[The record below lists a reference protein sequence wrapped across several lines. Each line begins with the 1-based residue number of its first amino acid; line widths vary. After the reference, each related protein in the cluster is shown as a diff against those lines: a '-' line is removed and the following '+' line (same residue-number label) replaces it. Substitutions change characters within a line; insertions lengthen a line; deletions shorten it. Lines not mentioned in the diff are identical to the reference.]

1 MQTRLGSSGK
11 RRASRSSAL
20 ALTLGLAACRSEPVP
35 APAAESSGARAEAA
49 RAPARAS
56 VPRPCEGDA
65 SAPRGDAEIAF
76 LPQGNGYCLDRHSD
90 PRSYGASDAA
100 PLASACEL
108 LAGGCEPYERHGL
121 ARLTT
126 VEYVAA
132 DGSPARV
139 LALVARFGS
148 AEGAF
153 GSFTSRTRRRGSR
166 AGEAFEPLSAGAAG
180 ALGATSALVYRA
192 ERVIELRYSN
202 ERTAPSE
209 RERLA
214 RRALPE
220 LAAAIGRALPG
231 TAELPR
237 AASLLPTVGQRPL
250 STYYAYEDLLGIPGF
265 GRGAVAEYHDENGPF
280 FMLAAVAFDDDA
292 AKDVLK
298 TLRRKPGAKKLSLA
312 PHEATRLA
320 HREGDAE
327 RIGWVFG
334 RKGLV
339 IAGVGRPSP
348 PKVRAALT
356 PREREKE
363 EGPAEREKLRK
374 LSQLFRE
381 IALD

>member
-1 MQTRLGSSGK
+1 M
-11 RRASRSSAL
+11 
-20 ALTLGLAACRSEPVP
+20 
-35 APAAESSGARAEAA
+35 
-49 RAPARAS
+49 
-56 VPRPCEGDA
+56 
-65 SAPRGDAEIAF
+65 
-76 LPQGNGYCLDRHSD
+76 
-90 PRSYGASDAA
+90 
-100 PLASACEL
+100 
-108 LAGGCEPYERHGL
+108 AGGCELYERHGL
-121 ARLTT
+121 VRLTT
-126 VEYVAA
+126 AEYVAA

-139 LALVARFGS
+139 LVLVARFGS

-153 GSFTSRTRRRGSR
+153 GLFTSRTGRATRG
-166 AGEAFEPLSAGAAG
+166 GESFEPLAAGAAG
-180 ALGATSALVYRA
+180 ALGPASAIVYRA
-192 ERVIELRYSN
+192 ERVVELRYSN

-220 LAAAIGRALPG
+220 LGSAIGRALPG

-237 AASLLPTVGQRPL
+237 AARLLPAVGQRPL
-250 STYYAYEDLLGIPGF
+250 GTYYAYADLLGIPGF
-265 GRGAVAEYHDENGPF
+265 GRGAVAEYRDETGPF
-280 FMLAAVAFDDDA
+280 FVLAAVAFDDDA

-298 TLRRKPGAKKLSLA
+298 TLRRQPGAKKLSQA
-312 PHEATRLA
+312 PYEATRLA

-339 IAGVGRPSP
+339 IGGVGRPSP

-356 PREREKE
+356 PREREKD

-374 LSQLFRE
+374 LSQLLRE